1 MRDLAAIAEL
11 QDRRVRRR
19 FVTPEGVDLSLRLAD
34 PGQRFSAFLLD
45 GLIMF
50 GVLVAITILLLL
62 GAWAAATEAAAQ
74 IGSTI
79 WLLGF
84 FLLRSGYFIIM
95 EMGPRGATFGK
106 RAAGIRVVSR
116 SGGRLTAD
124 AVIARNLMREIEFY
138 LPLSFIGSGLA
149 DGSVDG
155 TIALLGFGWS
165 GIFLFFPFFNKD
177 RLRVGDLLAGT
188 WVIVTPRRKLVGD
201 LLGDPEARA
210 PEAGRFTEEQ
220 LGVYGAFE
228 LQTLERVLRTGN
240 MEALSTV
247 AYTIREKIGY
257 VQNENDREFL
267 TAYYEA
273 VRARLER
280 GMLFGRRR
288 RDKHDR

>member
-1 MRDLAAIAEL
+1 MRNYAAIAEL
-11 QDRRVRRR
+11 HERRVRRR

-45 GLIMF
+45 ALIML
-50 GVLVAITILLLL
+50 GVLVTATILLLA
-62 GAWAAATEAAAQ
+62 GTWGVGTEAAAQ
-74 IGSTI
+74 LSLTI

-84 FLLRSGYFIIM
+84 FLLRGCYFIIM

-106 RAAGIRVVSR
+106 RATGIRVVSR

-124 AVIARNLMREIEFY
+124 AVIARNLMREIELY
-138 LPLSFIGSGLA
+138 LPLSFMAAGMA
-149 DGSVDG
+149 DGSIDG

-188 WVIVTPRRKLVGD
+188 WVIVTPRRKLTGD
-201 LLGDPEARA
+201 LLGDPEAGA
-210 PEAGRFTEEQ
+210 PQAGRFTEEQ
-220 LGVYGAFE
+220 LSVYGAFE

-240 MEALSTV
+240 MESLSTV

-257 VQNENDREFL
+257 VQDESDREFL